1 MRVQLRYG
9 ALAGLAGGAA
19 MSVVL
24 LLAGEGPLQ
33 RAIDLEPAGGE
44 EAVSRAGQR
53 VGGVVAALVVGVALG
68 LVFAV
73 VVAALRRQRPLAVA
87 AAGFVALHLV
97 PFLKYPPNPPGVGE
111 SGTVGRRTA
120 LYVLLLAWGLVS
132 VWAGWRAR
140 RWLELRDV
148 PPPVA
153 QPAAVAIVVSLV
165 LFALVVL
172 PAGPDPDAVPASVVW
187 NFRMASLGGWAAYW
201 SVLATVF
208 GWLILPGLRRSR
220 TPDRT
225 AVSD

>member
-44 EAVSRAGQR
+44 EVVSRAGQR

-73 VVAALRRQRPLAVA
+73 VVAALRRQPPLTVA